1 MDSFGSGLESTTNT
15 NAPSGS
21 DYFGGRSPLQIRIAT
36 CTLPRYPP
44 SFSPVQNEINLPDSA
59 GGLRNSHLLSFPL
72 HPRRLSSQVF
82 DTNRVTTIDF
92 KLSDKDWNE
101 LRYQHREAEFF
112 PEEGK
117 NPPEDPYS
125 WFPAQVTINGTHAG
139 RGEIRKKG
147 YIGSNDIRRPALKLR
162 LPVPATND
170 RFELTLNN
178 NRQDPSL
185 IRQFLAYE
193 VFRRADVPAPRC
205 AFARVTVNGKE
216 LGIYTTLEPI
226 NAAFLKP
233 HFPSAHGNLYEGGRS
248 DFRSNWVQNFQIKNK
263 QKDKN
268 AAPSPRA
275 DLQAATTALEQSSTS
290 ILPALNAHFDAE
302 EFFRFWAVECLINET
317 DGYAANMNNFY
328 LYNNPATGKFV
339 FIPWGAD
346 STFASRRPLN
356 SVAGDPMSVIG
367 VGILAHRLYNSEDG
381 AAKYRSTLRSLLQS
395 AWNEKALLA
404 EVDRLEALLTP
415 ALPSSAGFKANLQS
429 VRRFIKNRRAELAPE
444 LDGPA
449 PVLKSKP
456 LELAKRRIVGRFTG
470 KFSTTGNRQNTAEL
484 SGTLWDQPLT
494 IRDVS
499 MDLQIPPRTEPS
511 SDDDARIMMQFAL
524 TTDTGS
530 QYYLYLAIDPDSYA
544 TGKPIPIDNT
554 RIQGMFA
561 SQERHIG
568 MLRGSLTLTEA
579 SKTPAGHFTAEVFSK
594 QPKP

>member
-1 MDSFGSGLESTTNT
+1 MKSTNIILR
-15 NAPSGS
+15 AAWAILLG
-21 DYFGGRSPLQIRIAT
+21 FHFLAT
-36 CTLPRYPP
+36 HAA
-44 SFSPVQNEINLPDSA
+44 SS
-59 GGLRNSHLLSFPL
+59 LSVE
-72 HPRRLSSQVF
+72 VF
-82 DTNRVTTIDF
+82 NTNRVTTIDLN
-92 KLSDKDWNE
+92 LSESDWNE

-117 NPPEDPYS
+117 APPEDPYT
-125 WFPAQVTINGTHAG
+125 WFPAEVTINGTTAG

-162 LPVPATND
+162 HNQTTTNH
-170 RFELTLNN
+170 RLELTLNN

-185 IRQFLAYE
+185 IRQYLAYE

-226 NAAFLKP
+226 NAAFLKQ
-233 HFPSAHGNLYEGGRS
+233 HFPTADGNLYEGGRS

-263 QKDKN
+263 RKDRKDT
-268 AAPSPRA
+268 PTPRA
-275 DLQAATTALEQSSTS
+275 DLQAATAALEQSRQSQAS
-290 ILPALNAHFDAE
+290 ILPALTAHFDAE

-328 LYNNPATGKFV
+328 LYNNPATGKLV

-356 SVAGDPMSVIG
+356 SVAGDPISVIG

-381 AAKYRSTLRSLLQS
+381 AAKYRSTLRSLLQT

-415 ALPSSAGFKANLQS
+415 ALPSSSSFNANLQS
-429 VRRFIKNRRAELAPE
+429 VRRFIKNRRAELTLE
-444 LDGPA
+444 LGGPV
-449 PVLKSKP
+449 PTLKSKP

-470 KFSTTGNRQNTAEL
+470 KFSTTGRNRQNNTAEL
-484 SGTLWDQPLT
+484 SGTLWDQPLAFRE
-494 IRDVS
+494 IS
-499 MDLQIPPRTEPS
+499 MDLQIPPPTEPS
-511 SDDDARIMMQFAL
+511 SDGDARIEMQFAA
-524 TTDTGS
+524 TTDTGTR
-530 QYYLYLAIDPDSYA
+530 YFIYLAIDPDSYA
-544 TGKPIPIDNT
+544 TGQPIPIDNT

-561 SQERHIG
+561 SERYIG
-568 MLRGSLTLTEA
+568 MLRGTLTLTHA
-579 SKTPAGHFTAEVFSK
+579 SKTPTGQTAGHFTIEVFSK
-594 QPKP
+594 LPKP